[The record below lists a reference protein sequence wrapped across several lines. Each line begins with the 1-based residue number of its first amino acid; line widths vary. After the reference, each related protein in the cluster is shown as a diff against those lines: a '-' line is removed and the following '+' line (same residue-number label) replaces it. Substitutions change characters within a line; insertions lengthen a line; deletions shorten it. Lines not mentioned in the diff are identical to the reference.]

1 MEEQKKEMQR
11 QMQEM
16 RDRSHG
22 NGMCEWFIQSVI
34 EFGISQTWKKKIL
47 FEF

>member
-22 NGMCEWFIQSVI
+22 NGMCECTVVSICKNRPKTHI
-34 EFGISQTWKKKIL
+34 
-47 FEF
+47 